1 MEKERKARQARMK
14 TEREEARQK
23 LHDKYN
29 IKKND
34 EFFIPVHSKT
44 TTLNENQ
51 ARERHQASSNQA
63 DDGSTIRKMNLSIN
77 DNDKMILDDYSSS
90 AEKNYQQKD
99 GNSKEENGDIDLIEE
114 SK

>member
-1 MEKERKARQARMK
+1 ADQKRQAAMEKERKARQARMK
-14 TEREEARQK
+14 KEREEARQK
-23 LHDKYN
+23 LHDK
-29 IKKND
+29 
-34 EFFIPVHSKT
+34 
-44 TTLNENQ
+44 
-51 ARERHQASSNQA
+51 NQA

-90 AEKNYQQKD
+90 AEKNYEQKD